1 MKMLRRSLL
10 LFLPFLALGQAKKPV
25 TLEAIASYRPSA
37 APRAIWSPDGARF
50 LYRQDGKLRLYD
62 AASQASTEL
71 LDFKALEETARK
83 PPPAGRF
90 EWQNRRVSEEPV
102 QWMPDGKSALL
113 AVEGDLFLFD
123 IASKKWTQLTATP
136 IAERDPKPSPDGKH
150 IAFRLKHDLHVMDVA
165 TKDVRQLTRG
175 GSENLLN
182 GELDWVYP
190 EELDL
195 GTAYWWAPDSTRL
208 AYLQFDTSPI
218 GTYPHADLS
227 AIPAF
232 AEPQKYPHAGT
243 PNSNVRLGIVAI
255 TGGETK
261 WMKTGEPTQ
270 LLARVHWSSGM
281 LLAQRMTRIQDRLDM
296 LQLDPATGEAKVL
309 FTETDPAW
317 INISDDLRVLDGGK
331 KLLWSSERTGF
342 RHLYLLD
349 VQTREFRQITQGD
362 WEVSRV
368 VAVDEKA
375 GNVWYLS
382 TEASPL
388 ERHLYSIRLD
398 GRGKTQLTREP
409 GTHSVSMPARGGA
422 FLDTYSNLKTPPE
435 TTLHAA
441 GKRVAVFQAAKENEF
456 DLRPVEIVTVKA
468 PDGDTLY
475 ARLIRPAD
483 FDATKKYPA
492 VVMVYGG
499 PHAQTVR
506 DAWAGPNWEQVLA
519 ARGFVVW
526 GLDNRGSGGR
536 GHKWESKL
544 YRRFGKQ
551 ELEDQKTG
559 LRHLLQMGFVDPAR
573 VGMYGW
579 SYGGYMTLYSLLN
592 EPDLFAAGV
601 AGAPVTDWR
610 LYDTIYTERYLGL
623 PQENETGYRD
633 SSAITYAANLKAKLL
648 LVHCYGDDNVLFQ
661 NSFQMAAALQ
671 KAGRT
676 FEMMIYPDK
685 SHGVTGPG
693 RAQLSKLMTE
703 FFERTLKN

>member
-1 MKMLRRSLL
+1 MLRRSLL
-10 LFLPFLALGQAKKPV
+10 AFLPLLALAQPKTPV
-25 TLEAIASYRPSA
+25 SLEALNSYRPSP
-37 APRAIWSPDGARF
+37 APRAIWSPDGEKF
-50 LYRQDGKLRLYD
+50 LYRDTGKLRLYTI
-62 AASQASTEL
+62 ASKSSSEL
-71 LDFKALEETARK
+71 LDLKTLEGTARK

-90 EWQNRRVSEEPV
+90 EWQNRRVSEEAI

-113 AVEGDLFLFD
+113 AVEGDLFLLD
-123 IASKKWTQLTATP
+123 LDSKQSTQLTATP
-136 IAERDPKPSPDGKH
+136 VAERDPKPSPNGKH
-150 IAFRLKHDLHVMDVA
+150 VAFRRAHDLYAMEIA
-165 TKDVRQLTRG
+165 TENVTQLTRD

-190 EELDL
+190 EELNL

-218 GTYPHADLS
+218 GVYPHADLS
-227 AIPAF
+227 GIPAF
-232 AEPQKYPHAGT
+232 SEPQKYPHAGK
-243 PNSNVRLGIVAI
+243 PNSNVRLGVVPIA
-255 TGGETK
+255 GGDTK
-261 WMKTGEPTQ
+261 WMKTGDPAQ
-270 LLARVHWSSGM
+270 LLARVQWSPGM
-281 LLAQRMTRIQDRLDM
+281 LLAQRMSRIQDRLD
-296 LQLDPATGEAKVL
+296 LLLIDPASGEAKVL

-317 INISDDLRVLDGGK
+317 INVDSDARVLDGGK
-331 KLLWSSERTGF
+331 RLLWSSERSGF
-342 RHLYLLD
+342 RHLYLFD
-349 VQTREFRQITQGD
+349 VASGEFRPITQGD

-368 VAVDEKA
+368 VATDGKTA
-375 GNVWYLS
+375 WYLS
-382 TEASPL
+382 TEVSPL

-398 GRGKTQLTREP
+398 GSGKKQLTRAA

-422 FLDTYSNLKTPPE
+422 YLDTYSSLKTPPE
-435 TTLHAA
+435 TTLHAPD
-441 GKRVAVFQAAKENEF
+441 GTKLAVFHPAKENEY

-468 PDGDTLY
+468 PDGDTMY
-475 ARLIRPAD
+475 ARLIKPAD
-483 FDATKKYPA
+483 FNPAKKYPA

-506 DAWAGPNWEQVLA
+506 DAWAGLNWEQVLA
-519 ARGFVVW
+519 QRGFVVW

-559 LRHLLQMGFVDPAR
+559 VQHLLGMGFVDPAR

-579 SYGGYMTLYSLLN
+579 SYGGFMTLYSLFN
-592 EPDLFAAGV
+592 EPDLFAAGIS
-601 AGAPVTDWR
+601 GAPVTDWR

-623 PQENETGYRD
+623 PRENEVAYRD
-633 SSAITYAANLKAKLL
+633 SSAITYADKLKAKLL
-648 LVHCYGDDNVLFQ
+648 LVHAYGDDNVLFQ
-661 NSFQMAAALQ
+661 NTFQMASALQ
-671 KAGRT
+671 KAGKT

-693 RAQLSKLMTE
+693 RAQLNKLMTE